1 MLKKTFQIMDTEN
14 HSCRNFSEATQTTQ
28 KKTDRNE
35 LCKEAVKE
43 VQISL
48 HLDESKIEVPNM
60 IDES

>member
-1 MLKKTFQIMDTEN
+1 MDTEN